1 LNEKLHQSEV
11 ALSDQQ
17 EKVEEALFRLEE
29 LLTFVKAECA
39 EVERDNSILEEN
51 LKKKHKQFKSAK
63 KKLSQVPK
71 KKRTPLKWKQ
81 AN

>member
-1 LNEKLHQSEV
+1 MNEKLHQSEV

-51 LKKKHKQFKSAK
+51 LKKKHKLLKSAK
-63 KKLSQVPK
+63 KKLSQVTN
-71 KKRTPLKWKQ
+71 KKREKRQ
-81 AN
+81 IQ

>member
-1 LNEKLHQSEV
+1 MDEKLHQSEE
-11 ALSDQQ
+11 ALI
-17 EKVEEALFRLEE
+17 ERKVEEALFRLEE
-29 LLTFVKAECA
+29 FWTFVKAECA
-39 EVERDNSILEEN
+39 EVEDNSILEQN
-51 LKKKHKQFKSAK
+51 LKKKHKQLKSAK